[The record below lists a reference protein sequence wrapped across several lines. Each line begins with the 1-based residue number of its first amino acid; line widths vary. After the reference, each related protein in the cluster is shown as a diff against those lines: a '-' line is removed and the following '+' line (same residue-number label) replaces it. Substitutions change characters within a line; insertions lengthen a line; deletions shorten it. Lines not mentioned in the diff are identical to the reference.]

1 MPAILQINLQSYIKE
16 HGHRQ
21 AIKDL
26 KMNWDSIKEILE
38 TGECSAIRKV
48 KGIADFL
55 DLSCDTIC
63 NRGQGGSR
71 LMQITIRELLGNE
84 IPKRDIADG
93 MEIDIQTF
101 RKIKNT
107 GTCAFIEKVKTIAR
121 VLDLTPNQ
129 VCGVGEAKKEK

>member
-1 MPAILQINLQSYIKE
+1 MTKLQTNLQSYIKD
-16 HGHRQ
+16 HGHRK
-21 AIKDL
+21 AVKDL

-48 KGIADFL
+48 KRVADFL
-55 DLSCDTIC
+55 GLPCDTVC

-71 LMQITIRELLGNE
+71 LVQITIRELLGNE

-101 RKIKNT
+101 HKIKNT
-107 GTCAFIEKVKTIAR
+107 GTCAFIKKINLISE

-129 VCGVGEAKKEK
+129 VCGVGEEEK